1 MAEYILEILKS
12 QLMVLFSWGLH
23 NFKRLPEGQGLS
35 FQVEGF
41 KYQGKV
47 VVMYNVG
54 TDLFEVIL
62 AKTGEKVED
71 VYLDC
76 LVNVIDGL
84 IERTDNYKER
94 VETEYGIHAN

>member
-1 MAEYILEILKS
+1 
-12 QLMVLFSWGLH
+12 MVLFSWGPH
-23 NFKRLPEGQGLS
+23 NFRRLPEDQGLS

-47 VVMYNVG
+47 VVMYNAG

-62 AKTGEKVED
+62 AKTGERVED

-84 IERTDNYKER
+84 VERTDNYNDR
-94 VETEYGIHAN
+94 VKTEYRIQAN